1 MITTIFLGLPL
12 AVLDVSVDLYLLY
25 QIMGLKN
32 NLKIFVFQGFIVAGI
47 VLTLVSSVETV
58 YHLPSFLKLF
68 FMIGFLWWILEKDV
82 TRSLF
87 YAIFTLSFTYF
98 VKLFVSTFIVG
109 DLLGIDH
116 IVFEIVL
123 SYFCV
128 VPSYYLLL
136 KYMTIRPSHL
146 LISEQTIDMQQ
157 VAYMVP
163 KTLSER
169 ERNIE
174 KEQHHLIVLSNSMM
188 LCFYLYSNVVRVT
201 TDGNQDNDK
210 YMIFTYVFLFIFM
223 LYAIN
228 VKYKEWENQ
237 KLLRYKDY
245 LVSGLTSYTQEV
257 DKAYHSVRAFHHDFT
272 NILLSM
278 RETIATQEISEIRKT
293 YADILEKSH
302 IILAENRQE
311 VAKLANIKILEV
323 KSVISAKIL
332 QADMQGINI
341 ELELPERV
349 DTLRVDKLD
358 IVRLLGIML
367 DNAIDE
373 MTELEM
379 DKPTIKLA
387 IFNKGLS
394 RYYVV
399 ENRMRQEKLSTKLL
413 LSEGYST
420 KSKHRGYGLTSL
432 DAIVAT
438 YPWVSYHIQAKSYTY
453 RIELE
458 MRIR

>member
-1 MITTIFLGLPL
+1 MITKIFLGLPF
-12 AVLDVSVDLYLLY
+12 AALDVGIVLYLLY
-25 QIMGLKN
+25 QITSLKN
-32 NLKIFVFQGFIVAGI
+32 KPKPLAFTRFIGAGI
-47 VLTLVSSVETV
+47 LLTLVSSVETA
-58 YHLPSFLKLF
+58 YHIPSFLKLCL
-68 FMIGFLWWILEKDV
+68 MLVFLWWILEKDV

-87 YAIFTLSFTYF
+87 YTIFTLNFTYF
-98 VKLFVSTFIVG
+98 VKLLVSTVIVG

-228 VKYKEWENQ
+228 VKYK
-237 KLLRYKDY
+237 
-245 LVSGLTSYTQEV
+245 
-257 DKAYHSVRAFHHDFT
+257 
-272 NILLSM
+272 
-278 RETIATQEISEIRKT
+278 
-293 YADILEKSH
+293 
-302 IILAENRQE
+302 
-311 VAKLANIKILEV
+311 
-323 KSVISAKIL
+323 
-332 QADMQGINI
+332 
-341 ELELPERV
+341 
-349 DTLRVDKLD
+349 
-358 IVRLLGIML
+358 
-367 DNAIDE
+367 
-373 MTELEM
+373 
-379 DKPTIKLA
+379 
-387 IFNKGLS
+387 
-394 RYYVV
+394 
-399 ENRMRQEKLSTKLL
+399 
-413 LSEGYST
+413 
-420 KSKHRGYGLTSL
+420 
-432 DAIVAT
+432 
-438 YPWVSYHIQAKSYTY
+438 
-453 RIELE
+453 
-458 MRIR
+458 

>member
-25 QIMGLKN
+25 QVMSLKN
-32 NLKIFVFQGFIVAGI
+32 NLKIFVLPRFIVAGI

-98 VKLFVSTFIVG
+98 VELFVSTFVVG
-109 DLLGIDH
+109 ELLRIDH
-116 IVFEIVL
+116 VIFETII

-128 VPSYYLLL
+128 MPSYYLLL
-136 KYMTIRPSHL
+136 RYMTIKPSHL
-146 LISEQTIDMQQ
+146 LISEHTTVKQQ
-157 VAYMVP
+157 KAYMVSE
-163 KTLSER
+163 TLSER
-169 ERNIE
+169 ERNIV
-174 KEQHHLIVLSNSMM
+174 KEQHHLIILSNIMM
-188 LCFYLYSNVVRVT
+188 LCFYLYSSVVKVM

-257 DKAYHSVRAFHHDFT
+257 DKAYQSVRAFHHDFT

-278 RETIATQEISEIRKT
+278 RETIATQEIGEIRKT

-323 KSVISAKIL
+323 KSEKKKKIL

-367 DNAIDE
+367 DNAIEE

-420 KSKHRGYGLTSL
+420 RSKHRGYGLTSL

>member
-1 MITTIFLGLPL
+1 MITKIFLGLPF
-12 AVLDVSVDLYLLY
+12 AALDVGIVLYLLY
-25 QIMGLKN
+25 QITSLKN
-32 NLKIFVFQGFIVAGI
+32 KPKPLAFTRFIGAGI
-47 VLTLVSSVETV
+47 LLTLVSSVETA
-58 YHLPSFLKLF
+58 YHIPSFLKLCLLLV
-68 FMIGFLWWILEKDV
+68 FLWWILEKDM

-87 YAIFTLSFTYF
+87 YTIFTLNFTYF
-98 VKLFVSTFIVG
+98 VKLLVSTVIVG
-109 DLLGIDH
+109 DLLRIDH

-201 TDGNQDNDK
+201 TDGNHGNDK

-245 LVSGLTSYTQEV
+245 MVSGLTTYT
-257 DKAYHSVRAFHHDFT
+257 
-272 NILLSM
+272 
-278 RETIATQEISEIRKT
+278 
-293 YADILEKSH
+293 
-302 IILAENRQE
+302 QE

-373 MTELEM
+373 TTELEM

-420 KSKHRGYGLTSL
+420 RSKHRGYGLTSL

-438 YPWVSYHIQAKSYTY
+438 YPRSEE
-453 RIELE
+453 R
-458 MRIR
+458 R

>member
-1 MITTIFLGLPL
+1 MITTFFLGLPL

-32 NLKIFVFQGFIVAGI
+32 NLKIFVFPGFIVAGI

-87 YAIFTLSFTYF
+87 YAIFILSFTYF

-257 DKAYHSVRAFHHDFT
+257 DKAYQSVRAFHHDFT

-420 KSKHRGYGLTSL
+420 RSKHRGYGLTSL